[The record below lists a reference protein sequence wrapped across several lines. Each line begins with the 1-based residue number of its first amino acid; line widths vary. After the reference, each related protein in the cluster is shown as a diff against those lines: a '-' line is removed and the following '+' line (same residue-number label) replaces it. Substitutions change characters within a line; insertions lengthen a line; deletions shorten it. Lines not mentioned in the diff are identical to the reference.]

1 MASLH
6 HCVICRHR
14 SRHQNHEE
22 RWEDEVQEDQ
32 NRRADELHGL
42 HSKSESHALLLSLVT
57 FHPLIIHK
65 PRTLILKELGRDR
78 TCNLM
83 VARHF

>member
-42 HSKSESHALLLSLVT
+42 HSKSDIFTCVIVVSCHLSSSHHTQTPNTDSKGAGT
-57 FHPLIIHK
+57 
-65 PRTLILKELGRDR
+65 G
-78 TCNLM
+78 
-83 VARHF
+83 